1 MELKDL
7 QSQRFFQQFV
17 KNLIINEAKRQN
29 KEFLLDLIERSNVKQ
44 KGDQMATTEQ
54 KRKHSK
60 NHSGY
65 KGTKKPTTGCPIC
78 LDMYYKA
85 QGTPTNV
92 PVTVNPKFTYQR
104 MAPHPLLQPAPTPPP
119 APEKTNTYV
128 YIVLDKSGSMNCI
141 AEKTRQILKKTLDD
155 IKANAQKNNIDVF
168 LSLRQF
174 SYSVDPYDFDT
185 VRSDSLPSY
194 IHFCP
199 AGSTS
204 LFDATGQTINDM
216 KNVDRTTG
224 NKHSYLL
231 IVITDGEENN
241 STKYNAYSLT
251 SLMQEVQKTDRYT
264 LTFQIPF
271 GHKRKFC
278 QNFGIPEGNVIEWEA
293 TERGMEQAYQIQ
305 TSSFSNYSSLRSKGV
320 RAVSTYYTTD
330 LSNIKPADLNKL
342 MPINNQVKTLKVTH
356 EADIKPFVEG
366 ELKFYRPGSAY
377 YQLTKDEKLQSYKVV
392 LIRDKA
398 TKKIYAGDGAR
409 SLIGLPPCS
418 SSGGTV
424 RVKVGNH
431 ANFDVFVQSS
441 SNNRKLVRGTD
452 LIIWN

>member
-1 MELKDL
+1 M
-7 QSQRFFQQFV
+7 
-17 KNLIINEAKRQN
+17 ITA
-29 KEFLLDLIERSNVKQ
+29 
-44 KGDQMATTEQ
+44 EQ

-85 QGTPTNV
+85 QGAGNLKNV
-92 PVTVNPKFTYQR
+92 PVTPKFSYQG

-128 YIVLDKSGSMNCI
+128 YIVLDKSGSMQHI
-141 AEKTRQILKKTLDD
+141 AETTRKTLLKEFNN
-155 IKANAQKNNIDVF
+155 IKANAQKHSMEV
-168 LSLRQF
+168 LCSMRQF
-174 SYSVDPYDFDT
+174 SDIVENYDFDT
-185 VRSDSLPSY
+185 VEPSKLPTSLR
-194 IHFCP
+194 FWP
-199 AGSTS
+199 AGYTA
-204 LFDATGQTINDM
+204 LLDATGKTIEDM
-216 KNVDRTTG
+216 RHVDSITG
-224 NKHSYLL
+224 NKHSFLL

-241 STKYNAYSLT
+241 STKYNRENLKQ
-251 SLMQEVQKTDRYT
+251 LMQEVQKTDRYT
-264 LTFQIPF
+264 LTFQLPP
-271 GHKRKFC
+271 GYKNKFC
-278 QNFGIPEGNVIEWEA
+278 QNFGIPEGNVVEWE
-293 TERGMEQAYQIQ
+293 GSEQGREFASDISC
-305 TSSFSNYSSLRSKGV
+305 SSFSKYATSRSKGV

-330 LSNIKPADLNKL
+330 LSNIKQTDLNKL
-342 MPINNQVKTLKVTH
+342 MPINNQVKNLKVTH
-356 EADIKPFVEG
+356 EADIKGFVEAQLG
-366 ELKFYRPGSAY
+366 FYRPGSAY

-398 TKKIYAGDGAR
+398 TKKIYAGDEAR